1 MRCVTPAKDAP
12 APLDARRPERT
23 DGRPAPELRATA
35 TAPVSASHDALG
47 GSPLDPRLTFASFV
61 IGRSNTL
68 AHAAARQVAEGRR
81 GDRVMFNPLYIH
93 AGVGL
98 GKTHLLQAVTW
109 AGNSGSERKVLYL
122 TAEKFMYGFVAALK
136 TQTAL
141 AFKEA
146 LRGIDVLVIDDLQFL
161 QGKST
166 QAEFCHTL
174 NALIDAG
181 RQVVI
186 AADRP
191 PSDLESLD
199 DRVRSRL
206 AGGLVVEMG
215 SLGEELRLGI
225 LKSRVAA
232 ARAHHATFD
241 VPAPVLDYLARTI
254 THNGRDLEGA
264 VNRLLAHSKLNAQ
277 PVTLEMAEREV
288 RDLIRPQE
296 PKRIKIEDIQRV
308 VARQYNVSRSDLL
321 SSRRTANVVRPRQVA
336 MYLAKTL
343 TLRSLPEI
351 GRRFG
356 GRDHTTVLHAVRKI
370 EALVAKDVAL
380 VRRGRSR
387 SSASCRSNART
398 GSSPP
403 CGTGWPVAAA
413 ADRGAAGHFCRKRGE
428 RPRRFPCAGG
438 HPRHLAVPPRVWSN
452 PASIRLF
459 GFQMPRRCLSGRPA
473 FPSLGSGGYCNEGH
487 GRTRATAE
495 IAGPRPSRGRA
506 PQHHSDPRQ
515 RAVPRRKRPAVA
527 ESHRPRPRGDRN
539 AGGGN
544 RDRRLD
550 HRAGAHVLRH
560 RAQTARRL
568 ADRAGRRRRPRG
580 AGDPRR
586 PLALHAADP
595 AGKRFPG
602 SRRRRHDA
610 FVHAGRRRPEAAD
623 RPHAVRDLDR
633 RDALLPQRHLSA
645 RAGTRQ
651 GRDPAR
657 GRDRRPSAGA
667 GRSAVAEG
675 RGRHAGRDRAAQDRR
690 RSAAADRGQ

>member
-1 MRCVTPAKDAP
+1 MARNMLGAFTNNGTTLEKSLQAMTNTEQDRWSRVKGRLRTSVGEDVYTSWFARMDLEGVQDESVRLSVPTRFLKSWIQAHYADRVLSCWQAEMPQVHRIDLTVRSAVRPATTKEVPAP
-12 APLDARRPERT
+12 AETRRVERPE
-23 DGRPAPELRATA
+23 GRPSVELRSTA

-61 IGRSNTL
+61 VGRSNTL

-81 GDRVMFNPLYIH
+81 GDPVMFNPLYIH

-109 AGNSGSERKVLYL
+109 AGNSGGERKVLYL

-232 ARAHHATFD
+232 ARVHHASFD
-241 VPAPVLDYLARTI
+241 VPDEVLDYLSRTI

-264 VNRLLAHSKLNAQ
+264 INRLLAHSKLNNQ

-370 EALVAKDVAL
+370 EALVAKDNSLSEEVESL
-380 VRRGRSR
+380 
-387 SSASCRSNART
+387 
-398 GSSPP
+398 
-403 CGTGWPVAAA
+403 
-413 ADRGAAGHFCRKRGE
+413 KRQLQE
-428 RPRRFPCAGG
+428 
-438 HPRHLAVPPRVWSN
+438 
-452 PASIRLF
+452 
-459 GFQMPRRCLSGRPA
+459 
-473 FPSLGSGGYCNEGH
+473 
-487 GRTRATAE
+487 
-495 IAGPRPSRGRA
+495 
-506 PQHHSDPRQ
+506 
-515 RAVPRRKRPAVA
+515 
-527 ESHRPRPRGDRN
+527 
-539 AGGGN
+539 
-544 RDRRLD
+544 
-550 HRAGAHVLRH
+550 
-560 RAQTARRL
+560 
-568 ADRAGRRRRPRG
+568 
-580 AGDPRR
+580 
-586 PLALHAADP
+586 
-595 AGKRFPG
+595 
-602 SRRRRHDA
+602 
-610 FVHAGRRRPEAAD
+610 
-623 RPHAVRDLDR
+623 
-633 RDALLPQRHLSA
+633 
-645 RAGTRQ
+645 
-651 GRDPAR
+651 
-657 GRDRRPSAGA
+657 
-667 GRSAVAEG
+667 
-675 RGRHAGRDRAAQDRR
+675 
-690 RSAAADRGQ
+690 

>member
-1 MRCVTPAKDAP
+1 MRLSVPTTFLKSWIQAHYAERVLSCWQAEMPEVHRIDLTVRSAMR
-12 APLDARRPERT
+12 ARGAGQGSTRGRSKRAVMEPRQRPSHRWNCA
-23 DGRPAPELRATA
+23 RPRS
-35 TAPVSASHDALG
+35 APVSANHDALG

-61 IGRSNTL
+61 VGRSNTL

-81 GDRVMFNPLYIH
+81 GDPVMFNPLYIH

-109 AGNSGSERKVLYL
+109 AGNAAGERKVLYL

-232 ARAHHATFD
+232 ARAHHASFD
-241 VPAPVLDYLARTI
+241 VPEPVLDYLARTI

-264 VNRLLAHSKLNAQ
+264 INRLLAHSKLNNQ

-343 TLRSLPEI
+343 TLALPARDRPPV
-351 GRRFG
+351 RRARPHHGAARRAQDRGAG
-356 GRDHTTVLHAVRKI
+356 GQGHGA
-370 EALVAKDVAL
+370 
-380 VRRGRSR
+380 VRRGR
-387 SSASCRSNART
+387 
-398 GSSPP
+398 
-403 CGTGWPVAAA
+403 VAEA
-413 ADRGAAGHFCRKRGE
+413 
-428 RPRRFPCAGG
+428 
-438 HPRHLAVPPRVWSN
+438 
-452 PASIRLF
+452 
-459 GFQMPRRCLSGRPA
+459 
-473 FPSLGSGGYCNEGH
+473 
-487 GRTRATAE
+487 
-495 IAGPRPSRGRA
+495 
-506 PQHHSDPRQ
+506 
-515 RAVPRRKRPAVA
+515 AVA
-527 ESHRPRPRGDRN
+527 GIARN
-539 AGGGN
+539 AVS
-544 RDRRLD
+544 RDSLCS
-550 HRAGAHVLRH
+550 APPES
-560 RAQTARRL
+560 
-568 ADRAGRRRRPRG
+568 ADG
-580 AGDPRR
+580 
-586 PLALHAADP
+586 
-595 AGKRFPG
+595 
-602 SRRRRHDA
+602 
-610 FVHAGRRRPEAAD
+610 
-623 RPHAVRDLDR
+623 
-633 RDALLPQRHLSA
+633 
-645 RAGTRQ
+645 
-651 GRDPAR
+651 
-657 GRDRRPSAGA
+657 
-667 GRSAVAEG
+667 
-675 RGRHAGRDRAAQDRR
+675 
-690 RSAAADRGQ
+690 